1 MGGACSRKRDHQDDV
16 DDFQRGFSRRY
27 SKSGSSKWLA
37 TSFTRPVMDIQPD
50 TRNGPS
56 LMDSKKRLR
65 DINKFN
71 TFSMLP
77 RDISQQIINELVYS
91 GCLTDV
97 SFEGFRD
104 CALQDLYLGECPGV
118 NDSWM
123 DVISSQG
130 SSLLSLDLS
139 GSDVTDNG
147 LIYLQDCKSLQA
159 LNFNDCDHISDHG
172 LERISGLSSLTNLSF
187 RRNSAI
193 TAHGISAFASLIN
206 LMKLDLEKC
215 PGIHGGLVHLQGKR
229 L

>member
-1 MGGACSRKRDHQDDV
+1 
-16 DDFQRGFSRRY
+16 
-27 SKSGSSKWLA
+27 
-37 TSFTRPVMDIQPD
+37 
-50 TRNGPS
+50 
-56 LMDSKKRLR
+56 
-65 DINKFN
+65 
-71 TFSMLP
+71 MLP

-104 CALQDLYLGECPGV
+104 CALQVTFIHNAGNHISNSLLKKNCQCRPVHLCCQCHADLGSFFHFFFVKDLYLGECPGV

-139 GSDVTDNG
+139 GSDVTDDG

-172 LERISGLSSLTNLSF
+172 LEHISGIPS
-187 RRNSAI
+187 
-193 TAHGISAFASLIN
+193 
-206 LMKLDLEKC
+206 
-215 PGIHGGLVHLQGKR
+215 
-229 L
+229 

>member
-1 MGGACSRKRDHQDDV
+1 
-16 DDFQRGFSRRY
+16 
-27 SKSGSSKWLA
+27 
-37 TSFTRPVMDIQPD
+37 
-50 TRNGPS
+50 
-56 LMDSKKRLR
+56 
-65 DINKFN
+65 
-71 TFSMLP
+71 MLP

-104 CALQDLYLGECPGV
+104 CALQVTLIRNAGNHISNSLLKKSVRAVLFIFVVSVMLTLEVSFIFFFNWKDLYLGECPDV

-139 GSDVTDNG
+139 GSDVTDDG

-172 LERISGLSSLTNLSF
+172 LEHISGSPS
-187 RRNSAI
+187 
-193 TAHGISAFASLIN
+193 
-206 LMKLDLEKC
+206 
-215 PGIHGGLVHLQGKR
+215 
-229 L
+229 